1 MSEPQVELRE
11 PQPYLGIHE
20 PSIDSIRQFAD
31 STFPELFGWLSEH
44 GVAPAGPPFI
54 RVTTRSTTGASRST
68 SRSGCRSTACPRA
81 TPASAPMRCPRAAT

>member
-20 PSIDSIRQFAD
+20 PSIDTIRQFAD

-54 RVTTRSTTGASRST
+54 RY
-68 SRSGCRSTACPRA
+68 
-81 TPASAPMRCPRAAT
+81 